1 MNSAQAWQI
10 VLDRMKLANPG
21 WVKRAEAEH
30 LLNEYFDRRK
40 QSVRDPQDRGPD
52 DGGLRRGRA
61 SKPYWSIIKGA

>member
-21 WVKRAEAEH
+21 RIERAAAEH

-40 QSVRDPQDRGPD
+40 QSVPDPQDRGPG
-52 DGGLRRGRA
+52 DGAFVVVAHRNRTGQ
-61 SKPYWSIIKGA
+61 S